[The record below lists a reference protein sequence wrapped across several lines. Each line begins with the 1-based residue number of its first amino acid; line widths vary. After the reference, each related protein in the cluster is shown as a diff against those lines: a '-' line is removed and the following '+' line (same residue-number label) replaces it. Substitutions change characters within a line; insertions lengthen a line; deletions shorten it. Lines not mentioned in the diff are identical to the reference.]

1 MEIVWESLEWPGME
15 HVIWHAAESRADSA
29 AVMLLPDGP
38 LRVNYL
44 LTPTRVEISGLI
56 LEHDGQG
63 SWVDRPELD
72 GCLEVD
78 ISITPLTNTLPIR
91 RLKLEP
97 GDSREIRA
105 VYIEL
110 PRLSVSVMPQRY
122 SRLGER
128 LYRYQSEGF
137 QADRSVDEPDLVVD
151 SPGLW
156 RRLPVGGAAGAGRP

>member
-15 HVIWHAAESRADSA
+15 HVIWRDAEASADSA
-29 AVMLLPDGP
+29 AVMLLPEGP
-38 LRVNYL
+38 LRVTYL
-44 LTPTRVEISGLI
+44 LTPTRVEINGLI
-56 LEHDGQG
+56 LEHDGHG
-63 SWVDRPELD
+63 SWADRPELD

-91 RLKLEP
+91 RLGLEP
-97 GDSREIRA
+97 GESREIRA

-122 SRLGER
+122 TRLGER

-137 QADRSVDEPDLVVD
+137 QADLSVDEHGLVVD
-151 SPGLW
+151 YPGLW
-156 RRLPVGGAAGAGRP
+156 RRLPEAGAGRP